1 MSGIKVVP
9 LIQKM
14 IFHKYIGSKF
24 VKLQEPV
31 CSYSQKTKISSRY
44 ICRPT
49 VYTIYTIYIY
59 ITYFFRLRKIM

>member
-31 CSYSQKTKISSRY
+31 CSYSYSQKTKISSRY

-49 VYTIYTIYIY
+49 VYTIYIYHL
-59 ITYFFRLRKIM
+59 FF